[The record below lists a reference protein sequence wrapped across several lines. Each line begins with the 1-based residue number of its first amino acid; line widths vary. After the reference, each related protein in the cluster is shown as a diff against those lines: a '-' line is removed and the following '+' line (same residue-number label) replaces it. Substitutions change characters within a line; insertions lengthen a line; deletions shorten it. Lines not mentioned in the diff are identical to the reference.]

1 MPAEGLVALLLAA
14 MARSATPTAEPP
26 QRIEDPSALF
36 VSPLAIETLPA
47 PTWITHTIRPGDKLA
62 RIAARYAVSAVDIR
76 KWNHLD
82 PNEDPV
88 RRRRTL
94 KIQTKRNVP
103 PPRKVAYVVQA
114 GETWDDIAAKL
125 RVRKRALQQK
135 HRKMKTPIAG
145 RTVVAWL
152 DPIEGPAFDASAP
165 DVVHAITL
173 VPEAR
178 STGTPQRG
186 RVEHG
191 MRLPDGPLWELYHP
205 TRAYGSSHT
214 VGVVHRAFM
223 ALRNDVGYR
232 GKIVI
237 GALSRPHGGRFR
249 PHVSHQSGRDI
260 DIRLPLRTGLEDVR
274 HATVED
280 IDWYATWA
288 IVDAFVQTGEVEAI
302 FLEMGRQERLYTAA
316 RVMGV
321 EKEAL
326 AKVIHW
332 PNWSGSHKP
341 LVRHS
346 AGHDT
351 HIHVRIKCGDDEPKC
366 KSESDR
372 E

>member
-1 MPAEGLVALLLAA
+1 MLAWILAA
-14 MARSATPTAEPP
+14 FVLAAKPTVEPP
-26 QRIEDPSALF
+26 RRIEDPAALF
-36 VSPLAIETLPA
+36 VSPLSIETLAEPK
-47 PTWITHTIRPGDKLA
+47 WIVHTIRPGDKLA
-62 RIAARYAVSAVDIR
+62 RLAARYAVAAADIR
-76 KWNHLD
+76 KWNGID
-82 PNEDPV
+82 PNDDPV
-88 RRRRTL
+88 GRRRTL
-94 KIQTKRNVP
+94 RIHAQRMVP
-103 PPRKVAYVVQA
+103 APIRVAYVVKS

-125 RVRKRALQQK
+125 RVRKRALQAS

-145 RTVVAWL
+145 RTVVTWL
-152 DPIEGPAFDASAP
+152 DPIEGPAFDSNAT
-165 DVVHAITL
+165 DVEHPITL

-205 TRAYGSSHT
+205 TRAFGSSHT
-214 VGVVHRAFM
+214 VGIVHRAFTG
-223 ALRNDVGYR
+223 LRNDVGYR
-232 GKIVI
+232 GRIVI

-321 EKEAL
+321 DKETL

-346 AGHDT
+346 SGHDT
-351 HIHVRIKCGDDEPKC
+351 HIHVRIKCGDDEPEC